1 MCGIYTRISKNKG
14 DSQKIEKKYKTIQ
27 VRGPDATLIKE
38 FEMNN
43 YYVTLVFHRLSIMG
57 FDEKSTTILEND
69 SIFVVCNGEIYNYKE
84 LMKKYKYTP
93 STNSDCESIIAL
105 YKQSPGTFHK
115 SIQQLDGYFAFF
127 LFDLNKNV
135 FIAARDH
142 IGIRPLFFKISEDT
156 IEYASEAKA
165 LLDNDKFDF
174 IIRQFPN
181 GHITIKNSNYE
192 NIYDY
197 TFSPDFIEWRS
208 KPIFQHTDYETSKLM
223 VKTLLTR
230 AVHKRLVSDRKI
242 GFLVSGGLD
251 SSLVAGI
258 ASKFLNRKITTFSI
272 GYDKNSPDLIN
283 AREVAK
289 FLGSD
294 HHEVLYTDED
304 IKKTLPELIYALELD
319 DITTARASLPMY
331 LLSKY
336 ISQNT
341 DIKVIFSGEGADEL
355 YGGYL
360 YMQNAPNFDE
370 FQKESDFLVDNLKYF
385 DVLRADRTTARWG
398 LEIRVPFLDTDHYN
412 FVSGLD
418 PVHKLTYP
426 EKRLLRDAFRGENLI
441 PDSIL
446 NRKKEAFSDGVGSG
460 SVQTLKRMAKE
471 SSEFENL
478 KVDLPDYIE
487 KPQTPEAKMYHSIF
501 RRHFPYFNH
510 RQFYWMPKWSPEF
523 NGDPSATVL
532 KVYNQ
537 K

>member
-360 YMQNAPNFDE
+360 YMQNAPNFD
-370 FQKESDFLVDNLKYF
+370 
-385 DVLRADRTTARWG
+385 
-398 LEIRVPFLDTDHYN
+398 
-412 FVSGLD
+412 
-418 PVHKLTYP
+418 
-426 EKRLLRDAFRGENLI
+426 
-441 PDSIL
+441 
-446 NRKKEAFSDGVGSG
+446 
-460 SVQTLKRMAKE
+460 
-471 SSEFENL
+471 
-478 KVDLPDYIE
+478 
-487 KPQTPEAKMYHSIF
+487 
-501 RRHFPYFNH
+501 
-510 RQFYWMPKWSPEF
+510 
-523 NGDPSATVL
+523 
-532 KVYNQ
+532 
-537 K
+537 